1 MASGCL
7 GVEPSAT
14 PALCRDCLHP
24 FAGLGACPKCHSP
37 RVARH
42 PELWRLS
49 IAHMDCDAFYASVEK
64 RDNPELKDVPI
75 IVGGGQRGVVTTAC
89 YLARLYG
96 VRSAMPMFQARKLCP
111 QAVEV
116 PIRMSVY
123 VEVSRQIRALMDE
136 LTPIIEPLSLD
147 EAFLDLTGTA
157 RLHKTPPAVQLTR
170 LANRIQAEIGIT
182 ISIGL
187 SHNKFLA
194 KIASDLDKPRGMAL
208 IGKAET
214 EEFLKGKPV
223 GMLWGV
229 GPALQQKL
237 AQGGIRKIDDL
248 LRYSAKDL
256 ADRFGSMGLRLY
268 DLSRG
273 QDARKINNRA
283 PVKSISRETTFN
295 EDTADAEVLDG
306 YLWRLSVETADRAKA
321 KGMAGRVVVVKLK
334 TSDFRQLSRRLTLE
348 SPAQHA
354 DTIYTVARRLL
365 KSALANGPFRLLGVG
380 ITELCAEEAA
390 EGSVDL
396 LDTDAPKRRAI
407 EEATDSIREKFGKDA
422 IKKGRALK

>member
-1 MASGCL
+1 MP
-7 GVEPSAT
+7 VPI

-24 FAGLGACPKCHSP
+24 FAGPGPCPACHSP
-37 RVARH
+37 RIARH

-64 RDNPELKDVPI
+64 RDNPELKDVPV

-111 QAVEV
+111 QAVVV
-116 PIRMSVY
+116 PIRMRVY
-123 VEVSRQIRALMDE
+123 AEVSRQIRALMDE

-147 EAFLDLTGTA
+147 EAFLDMTGTA
-157 RLHKTPPAVQLTR
+157 RLHKTPPVVQLAR

-182 ISIGL
+182 VSIGL

-214 EEFLKGKPV
+214 GDFLKGKPV

-237 AQGGIRKIDDL
+237 AQEGIRKVDDL

-273 QDARKINNRA
+273 QDARKINARA

-306 YLWRLSVETADRAKA
+306 HLWRLSVETADRAKA
-321 KGMAGRVVVVKLK
+321 KRMAGQVVVLKLK

-348 SPAQHA
+348 TPAQHA

-365 KSALANGPFRLLGVG
+365 NGALANGPFRLLGVG
-380 ITELCAEEAA
+380 IAGLCPEQAA
-390 EGSVDL
+390 GASADL
-396 LDTDAPKRRAI
+396 LDIDAPKRRAI
-407 EEATDSIREKFGKDA
+407 EAATDRIRQKFGTDA